1 MCVGLKSLGCLIE
14 GRWEMWQYAIKIL
27 VSASLVVAISEL
39 AKRSSVMGAVIASIP
54 LTTLLAFIWLYIDT
68 GDTKRIAVVSFD
80 IFWLVLPSLTLFI
93 SLPYLLR
100 TGLGFWVSL
109 LFSCLLTVLS
119 YFGMIKLL
127 SLFKAG

>member
-1 MCVGLKSLGCLIE
+1 
-14 GRWEMWQYAIKIL
+14 MWQYAIKIL

-39 AKRSSVMGAVIASIP
+39 AKRSSVMGAVIASLP

>member
-1 MCVGLKSLGCLIE
+1 
-14 GRWEMWQYAIKIL
+14 MWQYAIKIL